1 MGRPADSGQ
10 QISHIV
16 YRLEVLDQHLG
27 LAVSPHAHLRHI
39 DLWRL
44 VWSKQNIVMGRIL
57 LTLELVRRE
66 MTAKMITAPRC
77 DMQRTKH
84 LFTLTNTTPNK
95 DHLLSET
102 CYS

>member
-66 MTAKMITAPRC
+66 MTAKMITAPGC

-84 LFTLTNTTPNK
+84 LLILNVTTRNREK
-95 DHLLSET
+95 LRTET
-102 CYS
+102 EFS